1 MTPRAT
7 PGNIYAL
14 FPCPGQYV
22 RPLYVTGGN
31 GDPLAKIHLPCDT
44 ETLTKFVN
52 YSIPGFI
59 CMTLKN
65 RTSLRGKKVTP
76 GTNEPQ

>member
-31 GDPLAKIHLPCDT
+31 GDPLEKIHLPCNT

-52 YSIPGFI
+52 YFTPGFK
-59 CMTLKN
+59 CMTLKMRN
-65 RTSLRGKKVTP
+65 SLRGKKVTP
-76 GTNEPQ
+76 EMNETQ